1 MENKLIF
8 PLCKLCAEQRN
19 QHKCKHSDT
28 QRELSGTWCTPEL
41 VEAEKRGYKIVK
53 IFEIYHWNDTTKYDP
68 KTGEGGLFAEYIN
81 TFLKIKQES
90 SGWPSW
96 CTDDAKK
103 IRI

>member
-28 QRELSGTWCTPEL
+28 QRELTGTWCTPEL

-53 IFEIYHWNDTTKYDP
+53 IFEIYHWNETTKYDP
-68 KTGEGGLFAEYIN
+68 KTGEAVFLQN
-81 TFLKIKQES
+81 TLTPF
-90 SGWPSW
+90 
-96 CTDDAKK
+96 
-103 IRI
+103 